1 MKLSPLTATLALASG
16 VVAEADTIVQITE
29 TIINYNPPQVF
40 APALAP
46 GIDTHSLTYI
56 IPQTNVSLFYGS
68 NVTETA
74 SIRVNHTMRYPTVLL
89 EQIASVISVD
99 CSNTSVVVTFNNTD
113 AFEATEA
120 AWNAENQFVLVTN
133 HLGDCDAE
141 LERSYFL
148 VSSLSFDST
157 TLVATA
163 SSERGNVS
171 STAGKTSLLCP
182 TAQEEYLETY
192 LAIQTNILY

>member
-16 VVAEADTIVQITE
+16 VVADADSIVQITE
-29 TIINYNPPQVF
+29 TIINYNPPNVF

-46 GIDTHSLTYI
+46 AIDTHSLTYVV
-56 IPQTNVSLFYGS
+56 PQTNVSLFYGS

-74 SIRVNHTMRYPTVLL
+74 SIRVNHMMRYPTVLL

-113 AFEATEA
+113 AYEATEA
-120 AWNAENQFVLVTN
+120 AWNAESHFVLVTN
-133 HLGDCDAE
+133 HLGDCDTE

-163 SSERGNVS
+163 SSERGNIS
-171 STAGKTSLLCP
+171 STAGKTSLLYS

-192 LAIQTNILY
+192 LAIETNILC